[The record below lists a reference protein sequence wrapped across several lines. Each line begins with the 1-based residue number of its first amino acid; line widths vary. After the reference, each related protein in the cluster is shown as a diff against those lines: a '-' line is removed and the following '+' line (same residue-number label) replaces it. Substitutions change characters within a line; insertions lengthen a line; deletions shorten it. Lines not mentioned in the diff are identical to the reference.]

1 MVWAVENAATN
12 PVMGDLSVSTERP
25 DLAGVESHGFGK
37 FFFGEGVA
45 FTHRGLPPVT
55 DRVNFGLSWCG

>member
-1 MVWAVENAATN
+1 MVRAVEDAAAN
-12 PVMGDLSVSTERP
+12 PVMGHLAVSTECP
-25 DLAGVESHGFGK
+25 DLSGVESDRFGK

-45 FTHRGLPPVT
+45 FIHRGLPPVT